1 MQPGFHQKW
10 LNFQVSEF
18 GRAGELLV
26 STLKASTA
34 QGKAVDMEERFGSVA
49 LDIIGKS
56 VFNYE
61 FGSVEGESPVVKAA
75 IQRGSP
81 AFQIGD
87 CRRPCPCGC
96 HMHQGAWGKRMVGE
110 DIQCL
115 SWSQMS
121 TGSVTDK
128 RTKCLPDFITPN
140 LIAPDELTEDGDM
153 RVACV
158 ALMSSQAAKVQLPA
172 AIETGQDF
180 GAYD

>member
-1 MQPGFHQKW
+1 MVAPPVQSPWSVDIGC
-10 LNFQVSEF
+10 N
-18 GRAGELLV
+18 AGHRGGTTGQGLEPLGLV
-26 STLKASTA
+26 R
-34 QGKAVDMEERFGSVA
+34 G
-49 LDIIGKS
+49 
-56 VFNYE
+56 
-61 FGSVEGESPVVKAA
+61 PVVKAA